1 MTVTFNS
8 DVRAH
13 LDRLLGQFEQAA
25 QPGPFDY
32 RWCHHADG
40 GRHPLHVVFGIMVHG
55 NEFGSLPAAVR
66 MVQALQS
73 GEVKFG
79 GRVSI
84 FVGNP
89 EAARENQRYL
99 EADLNRVFLDTGH
112 DRHEDRRAQ
121 QIIPILDAA
130 DILIDFHQTILE
142 TTCPFYIFPWHRTGW
157 QWARAIRS
165 TNVWVTRNPKQGFS
179 AGSKCTDEYVTDRGQ
194 PGMTVELSQKGFS
207 EDAEQ
212 LCSNTMI
219 ETLRVADEVGMG
231 NSIAELAQ
239 QKSELS
245 FFETT
250 FAERFD
256 DPAKALVPGLVN
268 FQAVTAGQKLQ
279 VPGSPDITVPTNG
292 SILFPKYP
300 TRDDGRAVAPW
311 PNEIYRIVSPM
322 SEHPM
327 MRWDDPTEP

>member
-1 MTVTFNS
+1 
-8 DVRAH
+8 
-13 LDRLLGQFEQAA
+13 
-25 QPGPFDY
+25 
-32 RWCHHADG
+32 
-40 GRHPLHVVFGIMVHG
+40 
-55 NEFGSLPAAVR
+55 
-66 MVQALQS
+66 
-73 GEVKFG
+73 
-79 GRVSI
+79 
-84 FVGNP
+84 
-89 EAARENQRYL
+89 
-99 EADLNRVFLDTGH
+99 
-112 DRHEDRRAQ
+112 
-121 QIIPILDAA
+121 
-130 DILIDFHQTILE
+130 
-142 TTCPFYIFPWHRTGW
+142 
-157 QWARAIRS
+157 
-165 TNVWVTRNPKQGFS
+165 
-179 AGSKCTDEYVTDRGQ
+179 
-194 PGMTVELSQKGFS
+194 MTVELSQKGFS